1 MGNLSV
7 AKLINTLQDPLGLQW
22 FHGEAQ
28 RAELPFAGQ
37 PTDIAALYN
46 PLSASPI
53 HLVNRTAFDA
63 LHGDQPP
70 HYPADHLFAA
80 PCALVIY
87 CEGLVPPNTVK
98 ARATDTAVVLS
109 DLHASEVLQEVRDG
123 LARQHAQR
131 TVAHGVFL
139 DVLGIGVLLTGKPSI
154 GKSEL
159 ALELISRGHAL
170 VADDAPQFTRQADGS
185 VLGECP
191 EVLTDFLEVRGLG
204 ILNVQKMYGDAA
216 TRRDMPLNLIVD
228 LKQFDAEHLSDIDRL
243 EGKRRVCDF
252 LGVDITEITLPVA
265 PGRNLAVLVEAAVRN
280 YLLMVKGEYAAED
293 LQERQRL
300 MMRDEG

>member
-1 MGNLSV
+1 MATLGV
-7 AKLINTLQDPLGLQW
+7 AKLINALQDPLSLTW
-22 FHGEAQ
+22 FHGREHV
-28 RAELPFAGQ
+28 
-37 PTDIAALYN
+37 DAAVFSEHADDTVVLYN
-46 PLSASPI
+46 PLAAASI
-53 HLVNRTAFDA
+53 HIVDGRAFTA
-63 LHGDQPP
+63 LHGDTPSP
-70 HYPADHLFAA
+70 YPLRHVFEA

-87 CEGLVPPNTVK
+87 CEGLRPPRDV
-98 ARATDTAVVLS
+98 AAVVGSTAVVLS
-109 DLHASEVLQEVRDG
+109 DQPAAEVIQEVRDA
-123 LARQHAQR
+123 LARQRARR

-139 DVLGIGVLLTGKPSI
+139 DVLGTGVLLTGKPSI

-170 VADDAPQFTRQADGS
+170 VADDAPHFTRRADGS
-185 VLGECP
+185 VYGTCP
-191 EVLTDFLEVRGLG
+191 NVLVDFLEVRGLG

-216 TRRDMPLNLIVD
+216 TRPEMPLNLIVD
-228 LKQFDAEHLSDIDRL
+228 LRQFDADGLSDLDRL

-280 YLLMVKGEYAAED
+280 YLLMAQGDYAAED

-300 MMRDEG
+300 MMREDG

>member
-1 MGNLSV
+1 VGNLSV

-87 CEGLVPPNTVK
+87 CEGLVPPDTVK
-98 ARATDTAVVLS
+98 AQAADTAVVLS
-109 DLHASEVLQEVRDG
+109 DLHACEVLQEVRDG

-131 TVAHGVFL
+131 
-139 DVLGIGVLLTGKPSI
+139 
-154 GKSEL
+154 
-159 ALELISRGHAL
+159 
-170 VADDAPQFTRQADGS
+170 
-185 VLGECP
+185 
-191 EVLTDFLEVRGLG
+191 
-204 ILNVQKMYGDAA
+204 
-216 TRRDMPLNLIVD
+216 LNLIVD